1 MGLQYETVEQSN
13 WQKKIRVQ
21 ISADRVEP
29 KLEETIRDF
38 QKRAKIEGFRK
49 GKVPRQ
55 LVRKMFGPQIESQ
68 VYQPFIA
75 DAYDKIF
82 KDEKF
87 DVISSPEIEHI
98 KFDKNQGLTFEI
110 VFDVRPQFKIED
122 FDLTVEKVR
131 FKVEKEDIE
140 ALLKELQEKN
150 AMIYSADEA
159 KEGHFVIADLQEVD
173 SSGVPILGQKFEK
186 QTIWLE
192 EGNEEITPQLLGS
205 KPGDERTIRITLPEE
220 AESGP
225 ESEIITPSGE
235 KAFKPTEKL
244 FRVDVK
250 EIKERKLPELD
261 DEFAKDLGDYENIK
275 TLKKELTKNLKERAR
290 YESENLFHQALV
302 DELIKR
308 NDIDVPP
315 SMLQKYLDAVVEDM
329 NKRSKET
336 IDEKLVREQYKSL
349 AIRNIKWI
357 LLRNQLV
364 EQEALTVTDDEIETH
379 LQTQIEEKKISEEEV
394 KKIRDDKQRFE
405 DYREQLLN
413 DKVYTLL
420 AERATIEETEKPWRQ
435 EQTDSETTRQP
446 QKQS

>member
-55 LVRKMFGPQIESQ
+55 LVMKMFGPQIESQ

-87 DVISSPEIEHI
+87 DIISSPEIENI
-98 KFDKNQGLTFEI
+98 NFDKNQGLTFEI
-110 VFDVRPQFKIED
+110 VFDVRPEIKIED
-122 FDLTVEKVR
+122 FNLTVEKVHL
-131 FKVEKEDIE
+131 KVEKKDIE
-140 ALLKELQEKN
+140 ALLQELQEKN
-150 AMIYSADEA
+150 AMIYSVEEA

-192 EGNEEITPQLLGS
+192 KDNEEITPQLLGS

-220 AESGP
+220 AESES

-235 KAFKPTEKL
+235 KVSKPTEKL

-261 DEFAKDLGDYENIK
+261 DEFAKDLGDYETIK
-275 TLKKELTKNLKERAR
+275 TLKKELTKNLKERAQ
-290 YESENLFHQALV
+290 YESESLFHQALV

-329 NKRSKET
+329 KKRSKEK
-336 IDEKLVREQYKSL
+336 IDEMLVREQYKSL

-357 LLRNQLV
+357 LLRNQLI

-379 LQTQIEEKKISEEEV
+379 LQTQIEKKRISEEEV
-394 KKIRDDKQRFE
+394 KKVKDDKQRFE

-420 AERATIEETEKPWRQ
+420 ADRATIEETEKPWRQ
-435 EQTDSETTRQP
+435 EQTDSETPVQP

>member
-1 MGLQYETVEQSN
+1 MQYETVEQSN

-55 LVRKMFGPQIESQ
+55 LVMKMFGPQIESQ

-87 DVISSPEIEHI
+87 DIISSPEIENI

-110 VFDVRPQFKIED
+110 VFDVRPEIKIED
-122 FDLTVEKVR
+122 FNLTVEKVHL
-131 FKVEKEDIE
+131 KVEKKDIE
-140 ALLKELQEKN
+140 ALLQELQEKN
-150 AMIYSADEA
+150 AMIYSVEEA

-192 EGNEEITPQLLGS
+192 KDNEEITPQLLGS
-205 KPGDERTIRITLPEE
+205 KPGDERAIRITLPEE
-220 AESGP
+220 AESES

-235 KAFKPTEKL
+235 KVSKPTEKL

-275 TLKKELTKNLKERAR
+275 TLKKELTKNLKERAQ
-290 YESENLFHQALV
+290 YESESLFHQALV

-315 SMLQKYLDAVVEDM
+315 SMLQKYLDAVIDDLK
-329 NKRSKET
+329 KRSKDE
-336 IDEKLVREQYKSL
+336 IDEMLVREQYKSL

-357 LLRNQLV
+357 LLRNQLI

-379 LQTQIEEKKISEEEV
+379 LQTQIEKKRISEEEV
-394 KKIRDDKQRFE
+394 KKVKDDKQRFE

-420 AERATIEETEKPWRQ
+420 ADRATIEETEKPWRQ
-435 EQTDSETTRQP
+435 EQTDSETPGQP

>member
-1 MGLQYETVEQSN
+1 MVLQYETVEQSN

-29 KLEETIRDF
+29 KLEESIRDF

-49 GKVPRQ
+49 GKIPRQ
-55 LVRKMFGPQIESQ
+55 LVMKMFGPQIESQ

-87 DVISSPEIEHI
+87 DVISSPEIENI
-98 KFDKNQGLTFEI
+98 TFDKTQGLAFEI

-122 FDLTVEKVR
+122 FELTVEKVR

-192 EGNEEITPQLLGS
+192 EGNEEITPQLLGI
-205 KPGDERTIRITLPEE
+205 KPGDERTIRITIPEG

-235 KAFKPTEKL
+235 KASGPAEKL

-261 DEFAKDLGDYENIK
+261 DEFARDLGDYENIK
-275 TLKKELTKNLKERAR
+275 TLKKELTKNLKERAQ
-290 YESENLFHQALV
+290 YESEGLFHQALV

-308 NDIDVPP
+308 NNIDVPQ
-315 SMLQKYLDAVVEDM
+315 SMLQKYLDAVVDDM
-329 NKRSKET
+329 KKRSKEK

-357 LLRNQLV
+357 LLRNQLI
-364 EQEALTVTDDEIETH
+364 EQEALNVTDDEIETH
-379 LQTQIEEKKISEEEV
+379 LQARIEEKQIGEEEG
-394 KKIRDDKQRFE
+394 KEIRNDKQRFE

-413 DKVYTLL
+413 EKVYTVL

-435 EQTDSETTRQP
+435 EQTDSETTGQP